1 MTLQINGE
9 TREIAA
15 ATNVAELIATL
26 KLPAPAILIEH
37 NGTALRPDEWRSRT
51 LSENDRIEL
60 IRIVA
65 GG

>member
-9 TREIAA
+9 SREIEA
-15 ATNVAELIATL
+15 ATNVAQLVAILE
-26 KLPAPAILIEH
+26 LPAPGILVEH
-37 NGTALRPDEWRSRT
+37 NGTALRPDEWPLRT
-51 LSENDRIEL
+51 LTENDRIEL

>member
-9 TREIAA
+9 TREIEA
-15 ATNVAELIATL
+15 ATNVAELVATL
-26 KLPAPAILIEH
+26 KLPAPAILVEH

-60 IRIVA
+60 VRIVA